1 MTVCVV
7 KSLNKV
13 FLMGGAKLD
22 NKSADDVYSWD
33 LRDDQVTRRNHMAK
47 TIIGMSIVV

>member
-13 FLMGGAKLD
+13 FLMGGSKWDYLY
-22 NKSADDVYSWD
+22 ADDVYSWD
-33 LRDDQVTRRNHMAK
+33 LRDDQVTRKNHMPK
-47 TIIGMSIVV
+47 TIVDMSTVV